1 MAISLPS
8 DIVLDVAKAADPA
21 KYQAAAKRLSE
32 LSASSG
38 TTEFANVLNAVGGR
52 PVMRIPTDPYAIKT
66 ASQNQTALSAGK
78 KDDTY
83 QQFEAFVLQTFVE
96 SMMPK
101 DAENVF
107 GKGTAGNIWKSMMA
121 EQMAGQLAKAGG
133 IGIAAHVMTARSNT
147 DRSDR
152 EEPADETSG
161 VTSRS

>member
-32 LSASSG
+32 LSAPAG
-38 TTEFANVLNAVGGR
+38 ATEFANVLNTVGGG
-52 PVMRIPTDPYAIKT
+52 PVAGIPTDPHAVKT
-66 ASQNQTALSAGK
+66 AFQNQTTLSGGK

-133 IGIAAHVMTARSNT
+133 IGIAAHVLASRSNT
-147 DRSDR
+147 HRSDR
-152 EEPADETSG
+152 EEHADETSG

>member
-21 KYQAAAKRLSE
+21 KYQAATKRLSE
-32 LSASSG
+32 LSAPAG
-38 TTEFANVLNAVGGR
+38 ATEFANVFNTIGSR
-52 PVMRIPTDPYAIKT
+52 PMTRIPTDPHT
-66 ASQNQTALSAGK
+66 VMTALQNRTALTADK

-133 IGIAAHVMTARSNT
+133 IGIAAHVLASRSKA
-147 DRSDR
+147 DRTER
-152 EEPADETSG
+152 EEAADETAG
-161 VTSRS
+161 VTSKL